1 MENKYGAASS
11 VKQSEPKESNPK
23 MEVKPNGS
31 VGAEGATWV
40 LVTTAEFRAA
50 AAFALLTS
58 EV

>member
-11 VKQSEPKESNPK
+11 VKQSEPKESSPK
-23 MEVKPNGS
+23 RETKPKGNA
-31 VGAEGATWV
+31 GAEGAAWV
-40 LVTTAEFRAA
+40 LVFPAEFRAA